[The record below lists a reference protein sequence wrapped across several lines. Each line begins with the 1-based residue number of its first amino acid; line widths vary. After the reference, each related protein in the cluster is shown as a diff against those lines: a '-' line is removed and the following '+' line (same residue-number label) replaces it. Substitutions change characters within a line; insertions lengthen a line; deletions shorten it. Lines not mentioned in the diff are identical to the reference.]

1 MEPVRFGI
9 ISTAKIGVER
19 VIPAMM
25 QGQHAKIEAIASRDL
40 DRAKAVADK
49 FGIPKAYGSYQD
61 LLNDPEIEAV
71 YNPLPNHL
79 HVPISMEA
87 ARAGKH
93 VLCEKPLALDAKEAE
108 TLIDVRDETGVIL
121 AEAFMV
127 RHHPQWQKTRELIRN
142 GRIGDLRAIQACF
155 SYMNLDPSNVRN
167 QADIGGGG
175 LYDIGCY
182 PIVTSRYIFGSE
194 PVRALG
200 LLDRDPNFQ
209 TDRLCSAILH
219 FPEGQAQFVCS
230 TQLVPQQRM
239 QILGTEGRIDLDIPF
254 TPLPEETSRILVDD
268 GRHRGFA
275 NSEEF
280 LFEDVNQYTLQ
291 GDHFARV
298 IRGQTTLEFP
308 LEDAV
313 KNMLVIDA
321 IYRSGTSGGW
331 ETVQGFD

>member
-25 QGQHAKIEAIASRDL
+25 QGQHTRIDAIASRDL
-40 DRAKAVADK
+40 DKARAVADK
-49 FGIPKAYGSYQD
+49 LGIPRAYGTYED
-61 LLNDPEIEAV
+61 LLADPDIDAV

-79 HVPISMEA
+79 HVPISIEA

-108 TLIDVRDETGVIL
+108 TLIDVRDETGVVL

-127 RHHPQWQKTRELIRN
+127 RHHPQWHKTRELIRD

-155 SYMNLDPSNVRN
+155 SYMNVDPANVRN

-182 PIVTSRYIFGSE
+182 PIVTSRFIFGNE

-200 LLDRDPNFQ
+200 LLERDPDFH

-219 FPEGQAQFVCS
+219 FPNGQAQFICS

-239 QILGTEGRIDLDIPF
+239 QILGTKGRIELDIPF
-254 TPLPEETSRILVDD
+254 TPLQAETSRVLVND
-268 GRHRGFA
+268 GSHRGFA
-275 NSEEF
+275 SSEEF
-280 LFEDVNQYTLQ
+280 LFKDINQYTLQ
-291 GDHFARV
+291 GDYFACVVR
-298 IRGQTTLEFP
+298 RKAALEFP

-313 KNMLVIDA
+313 KNMSVIDA
-321 IYRSGTSGGW
+321 IYRSGRSGGW
-331 ETVQGFD
+331 ETVHGFD